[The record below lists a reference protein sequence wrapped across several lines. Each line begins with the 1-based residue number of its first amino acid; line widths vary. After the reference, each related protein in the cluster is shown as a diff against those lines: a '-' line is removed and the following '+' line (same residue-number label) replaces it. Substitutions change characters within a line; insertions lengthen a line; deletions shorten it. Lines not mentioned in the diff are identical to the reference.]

1 MQTATKRPDKWA
13 AHRPSYMSKSES
25 RRDTSHFEYA
35 CFDATKNKQP
45 TAATN
50 NQKSTILKQQ
60 PKLTINTQHK
70 KTERQ
75 QDESARLQATRRYQE
90 GRKTTTVTSKKHQ
103 HYHNHDSSFFIL
115 SVLVSVH
122 WPAILPWSVSVSM
135 FHHNQNHC
143 CIMTICVIP
152 LFTLSSL
159 SLWLWS
165 LS

>member
-45 TAATN
+45 IAATN

-75 QDESARLQATRRYQE
+75 QGESARLQATRRYQE
-90 GRKTTTVTSKKHQ
+90 GRKTTTVTSKKT
-103 HYHNHDSSFFIL
+103 SAL
-115 SVLVSVH
+115 S
-122 WPAILPWSVSVSM
+122 
-135 FHHNQNHC
+135 
-143 CIMTICVIP
+143 
-152 LFTLSSL
+152 
-159 SLWLWS
+159 
-165 LS
+165 